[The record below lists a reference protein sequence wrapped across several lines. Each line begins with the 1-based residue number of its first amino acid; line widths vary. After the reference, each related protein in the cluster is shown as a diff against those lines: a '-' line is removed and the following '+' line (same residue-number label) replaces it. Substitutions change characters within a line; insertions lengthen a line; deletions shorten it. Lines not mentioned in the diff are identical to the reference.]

1 MKRSGIGSFE
11 RHDEENIMTEIEE
24 VTEETPVQV
33 VKEVVEGNAPFY
45 MNWHSLIS
53 PQRLEVDA
61 DSHTDTYGKFICQPL
76 ERGFATT
83 IGNCL
88 RRILLSSIQGAAI
101 TAIKIEDAHHEYSSL
116 AGVVEDVTEIILNLK
131 EVRFQV
137 NSSDVK
143 IVRIE
148 KKGKGNITAADIIC
162 DHSIEIMNPEKH
174 ICTVTTDRDF
184 SAEMIVKMGKG
195 YSPAEL
201 NKDEELP
208 VQFIPIDAIFTP
220 ILNVKFVVNQARVG
234 QQTDY
239 DKLTLEITTD
249 GSVIP
254 EDALAFA
261 AKILKEQMTIFIN
274 FNEDHIEPPKEEV
287 SEFDGDPLNAN
298 LDRSVE
304 DLELSVRSSN
314 CLRNANI
321 TYIGEL
327 VQKTEAEM
335 LKTKNFGRKS
345 LNEIK
350 QLLSEMELSLGMPID
365 NWQFP
370 VAPTEEEQE

>member
-1 MKRSGIGSFE
+1 
-11 RHDEENIMTEIEE
+11 MTEIEE
-24 VTEETPVQV
+24 ITEETLVDTI
-33 VKEVVEGNAPFY
+33 KEVVEETASFY

-61 DSHTDTYGKFICQPL
+61 DTHTDRYGKFICQPL
-76 ERGFATT
+76 ERGYATT
-83 IGNCL
+83 IGNTL

-101 TAIKIEDAHHEYSSL
+101 TAVKIDGAHHEYSSL

-131 EVRFQV
+131 EVRFQI
-137 NSSDVK
+137 NSSAAKV
-143 IVRIE
+143 VRIE

-162 DHSIEIMNPEKH
+162 DHTVTVMNPEKH

-184 SAEMIVKMGKG
+184 SAEMVIKMGKG
-195 YSPAEL
+195 YSPAEM

-208 VQFIPIDAIFTP
+208 LEFIPIDAIFTP

-239 DKLTLEITTD
+239 DKLILEITTD
-249 GSVIP
+249 GSVVP

-274 FNEDHIEPPKEEV
+274 FNEDNVEPPKEEINAD
-287 SEFDGDPLNAN
+287 DGEPINEG

-321 TYIGEL
+321 TFIGEL

-350 QLLSEMELSLGMPID
+350 QLLSEMDLSLGMPID
-365 NWQFP
+365 NWQIP
-370 VAPTEEEQE
+370 VAPIEDEDEQE